1 MRTRSLFTAVL
12 AGVALFA
19 TPLAAQQRQ
28 ADAGVT
34 FTKDVAPILQRSC
47 VNCHRAGQIA
57 PMSLRTY
64 EEVRPWA
71 RSIKTRVA
79 ARSMPPWHID
89 KNVGIQ
95 EFKDDL
101 SLPDKDIATIV
112 AWVDA
117 GAPRGNPADMPAQ
130 RDFADGDAVG
140 HRQAGSRRDVPGP
153 QGAADRPGPVSE
165 RHGADRAD
173 GRPLRQGHPDA
184 SDRRQVA
191 AGRAPRD
198 HHDASG
204 RGGDADPNANPD
216 SPDGGGTQFIIEYA
230 SGKAPEIYP
239 ENSGIL
245 LKAGSTLSLANHLHS
260 IGEEVDLA
268 GRGRVP
274 AVSEG

>member
-130 RDFADGDAVG
+130 RDFADGDQWAIGKPDLVVTFPALKVPAS
-140 HRQAGSRRDVPGP
+140 RSGSVP
-153 QGAADRPGPVSE
+153 E

-204 RGGDADPNANPD
+204 RGG
-216 SPDGGGTQFIIEYA
+216 
-230 SGKAPEIYP
+230 
-239 ENSGIL
+239 
-245 LKAGSTLSLANHLHS
+245 
-260 IGEEVDLA
+260 
-268 GRGRVP
+268 
-274 AVSEG
+274 